1 MLSIVRLL
9 FMIMFFSLLCGNVNG
24 QKIKGIT
31 VVAPPSEYREDPMK
45 PLLDIHADYVK
56 VVPYGFTRSGGTTLV
71 YDMEGQWW
79 GERTEGVVETIRLAK
94 KSGLSVMLKPQIY
107 IPGSWIG
114 DLDFESNEEWEAWEE
129 NYRSFIF
136 HYMQI
141 AIDEEVE
148 IFCFGTEN
156 KMSIQKRPQFWV
168 QLIKEIRAKYCG
180 LITYCS
186 NWDAYKKV
194 QFWPM
199 LDYIGVSSYF
209 PLSEDKTPS
218 VNKLVK
224 AWQPIVSSMKSY
236 SEQQGVPI
244 LFTEYGY
251 LSVDGCAGKTWELEK
266 KVKKLSINQQA
277 QANALAALYEA
288 FGKEDFWAGG
298 FLWKWFPESMGH
310 EGYPERDYT
319 PQDKIGLKVIKE
331 NFESD
336 YQ

>member
-1 MLSIVRLL
+1 MLSLHS
-9 FMIMFFSLLCGNVNG
+9 FG

-31 VVAPPSEYREDPMK
+31 VVAPPSEFRTDPMV
-45 PLLDIHADYVK
+45 PLQDIHTDFIK
-56 VVPYGFTRSGGTTLV
+56 VVPYGFTRKGGTDIV
-71 YDMEGQWW
+71 FDMDRQWW

-94 KSGLSVMLKPQIY
+94 KSGLGVMLKPQIY

-114 DLDFESNEEWEAWEE
+114 DLDFETDEEWNEWEE
-129 NYRSFIF
+129 NYREYIL
-136 HYMQI
+136 HYLQI

-148 IFCFGTEN
+148 IFCLGTEN
-156 KMSIQKRPQFWV
+156 KISVQKRPAFWLA
-168 QLIKEIRAKYCG
+168 LIEEIRAEYCG

-186 NWDAYKKV
+186 NWDAYTNV
-194 QFWPM
+194 EFWPL
-199 LDYIGVSSYF
+199 LDFIGVSAYF
-209 PLSEDKTPS
+209 PLNEDKTPT

-224 AWQPIVSSMKSY
+224 AWKPVVTELRKFSKQK
-236 SEQQGVPI
+236 GVPM

-266 KVKKLSINQQA
+266 RVRQLNINQEA
-277 QANALAALYEA
+277 QANALQALYTV
-288 FGKEDFWAGG
+288 FGKEEFWAGG

-319 PQDKIGLKVIKE
+319 PQGKLGLEIIKR
-331 NFESD
+331 NFERD